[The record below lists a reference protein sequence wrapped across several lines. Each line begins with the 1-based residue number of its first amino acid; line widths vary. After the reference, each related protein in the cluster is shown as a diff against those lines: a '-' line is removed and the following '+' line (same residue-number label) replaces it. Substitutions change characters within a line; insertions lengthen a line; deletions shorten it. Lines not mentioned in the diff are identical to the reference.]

1 MAGSVNKTKSWRRQL
16 LVAALAP
23 LLMGLSAC
31 GGDDDDPREIEGLV
45 TIESPTG
52 NPTFGPTSQATVNL
66 SGSRSVTVNAV
77 TWSNS
82 AGGSG
87 TATLTVQECVLF
99 GVRIAC
105 NHGWSMSV
113 SLAVGT
119 NTITVHGTDS
129 EGDFGQ
135 DTITI
140 TRS

>member
-1 MAGSVNKTKSWRRQL
+1 MEKTKSWRKQL

-23 LLMGLSAC
+23 LLVELSAC
-31 GGDDDDPREIEGLV
+31 GGGDDEDEPHEIEGLV
-45 TIESPTG
+45 TIESPTAG
-52 NPTFGPTSQATVNL
+52 PTFGPTSQATVNI
-66 SGSRSVTVNAV
+66 SGSRSLTVNAV

-87 TATLTVQECVLF
+87 TSTLTVEECSLF
-99 GVRIAC
+99 GSGPFPC

-119 NTITVHGTDS
+119 NTITVTGTNS
-129 EGDFGQ
+129 AGGGFGR

-140 TRS
+140 TRN